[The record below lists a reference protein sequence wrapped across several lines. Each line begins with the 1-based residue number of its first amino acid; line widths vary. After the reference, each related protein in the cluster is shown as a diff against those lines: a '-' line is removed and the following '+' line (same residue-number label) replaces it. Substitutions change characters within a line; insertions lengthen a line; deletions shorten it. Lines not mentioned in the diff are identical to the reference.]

1 MAIGF
6 LVGMLTGGCSA
17 TPMSYTAWK
26 EEQTQRARFSD
37 AGLPYKSPAELRR
50 EAADMRRVAQDADFT
65 PAAAREDGR

>member
-1 MAIGF
+1 
-6 LVGMLTGGCSA
+6 MLSGGCSA

-26 EEQTQRARFSD
+26 DEQTQRARFSD

-65 PAAAREDGR
+65 APAVHEDGR